1 MYLIHFNGSFNTSEY
16 LVNINMATVTLHATQ
31 STLNK
36 PVTPH
41 SPNGIAHSQS
51 NITGTDGLRT
61 DVKSERAKFK
71 LDYSAWVASWKTN
84 FLAGNSDGFA
94 EGTAAAA
101 AYDGTFTSVDGS
113 SSVNVDYADE

>member
-1 MYLIHFNGSFNTSEY
+1 
-16 LVNINMATVTLHATQ
+16 MATVTLHSTQ

-36 PVTPH
+36 PITPH

-51 NITGTDGLRT
+51 KITGTDGLRT

-71 LDYSAWVASWKTN
+71 LDYSAWVTSWKTN

-94 EGTAAAA
+94 DDTAASA